1 MHLSRLS
8 DCLARTGPLTDF
20 CLRSIRLLLTAFL
33 GLVLC
38 AGHVLCAETGNDD
51 KEKSPKG
58 TKIQL
63 FNTVEFK
70 RPLSSLPAWMRLLDR
85 NNQASIF
92 VDGKSF
98 SKSETWNTF
107 KDGAKGKK
115 GLDLL
120 RYVHNFWNKFPY
132 REDILNWGVDDY
144 WAIPDEFLK
153 KSGDCEDYAIIKYFS
168 LRQLGL
174 EADKMR
180 IVVLRDTVR
189 NLAHAV
195 LVVYMDNDAYVL
207 DNLSSAVLSHTRFK
221 HYQPQYSVNE
231 LGRWAHLKG
240 RPAQPAAAAA
250 KAQR

>member
-1 MHLSRLS
+1 MNLH
-8 DCLARTGPLTDF
+8 CLTDRFERTGLVPVLT
-20 CLRSIRLLLTAFL
+20 LRCARVLLTAFL
-33 GLVLC
+33 SLFLL
-38 AGHVLCAETGNDD
+38 AGQGLCAEEGAAGQGKAAETG
-51 KEKSPKG
+51 
-58 TKIQL
+58 KIQL

-70 RPLSSLPAWMRLLDR
+70 RPLSSLPAWVRLLER
-85 NNQASIF
+85 NTQNSIF

-98 SKSETWNTF
+98 TKSATWDTF
-107 KDGAKGKK
+107 KKGAEGKT

-120 RYVHNFWNKFPY
+120 RYVHTFWNKFPY
-132 REDILNWGVDDY
+132 REDMLNWGVEDY
-144 WAIPDEFLK
+144 WAIPEEFLK
-153 KSGDCEDYAIIKYFS
+153 KSGDCEDYSIIKYFS
-168 LRQLGL
+168 LRQLGIP
-174 EADKMR
+174 ADKMR

-240 RPAQPAAAAA
+240 RPVQPAAAA